1 MSILHYAGDG
11 RFNYELDVLNMGEV
25 IEIIGNSG
33 WKPPANFNAT
43 EDPRPQHDAPGLNGG
58 GGRG

>member
-11 RFNYELDVLNMGEV
+11 RFNYELDVLNMAEV

-33 WKPPANFNAT
+33 WAPPANFNAP
-43 EDPRPQHDAPGLNGG
+43 PRTPDRNTTPPA
-58 GGRG
+58 